1 MTIEST
7 SPETQRTPP
16 IHSMRQEYGDF
27 AELAETVHG
36 WGLDWLQLDRGPLD
50 AAIQQTA
57 TPTSLLT
64 RFRFSRKFHQ
74 RGTTPPGV
82 RTFGFIGERSPGV
95 EWRGA
100 TGSSTHIL
108 AFPVDDLFE
117 VVSQPG
123 FYGDTVSIAEDRL
136 RSVADFAGLPDP
148 LVGMP
153 NGLAFIETD
162 PGRII
167 ALRNAISTLH
177 ATATAHAR
185 GLPDAR
191 VFSDLELGVV
201 SALVAALQLRRP
213 AAVTSS
219 EPALRA
225 RAIRS
230 ALDYLETHADEPPT
244 VREICRV
251 AGVSWR
257 TLDYAFRD
265 RFGVTPKR
273 YLQAF
278 RLQQV
283 RHAIINA
290 NPSRA
295 ISELAAH
302 WGFWHMG
309 QFAKDYKRQF
319 GELPSGTL
327 NRVAPPDSS
336 A

>member
-7 SPETQRTPP
+7 FPETQQTPP
-16 IHSMRQEYGDF
+16 IHSMRQEYRDF

-36 WGLDWLQLDRGPLD
+36 WGLDWLQLDRGPLH

-82 RTFGFIGERSPGV
+82 RTFGFIGERSPDV

-100 TGSSTHIL
+100 TGSSTHLL
-108 AFPVDDLFE
+108 AFPADDLFE
-117 VVSQPG
+117 VVSRPG

-136 RSVADFAGLPDP
+136 RSVAEFLGLPDP
-148 LVGMP
+148 LEGMP
-153 NGLAFIETD
+153 NGLAFIETE

-167 ALRNAISTLH
+167 ALRNAVSTLH
-177 ATATAHAR
+177 AAATTQAR

-191 VFSDLELGVV
+191 VFSDPELDVAW
-201 SALVAALQLRRP
+201 ALVAALQSRP
-213 AAVTSS
+213 PADMTFP

-225 RAIRS
+225 HAIRS
-230 ALDYLETHADEPPT
+230 ALDYIEGHAEEAPS
-244 VREICRV
+244 VEEICR
-251 AGVSWR
+251 ASGVSWR

-265 RFGVTPKR
+265 RFGVPPKR
-273 YLQAF
+273 YLQTL
-278 RLQQV
+278 RLHRV
-283 RHAIINA
+283 RGAILGGNS
-290 NPSRA
+290 PRP
-295 ISELAAH
+295 ISEIASH

-309 QFAKDYKRQF
+309 QFAADYRRQF
-319 GELPSGTL
+319 GELPSETL
-327 NRVAPPDSS
+327 NRVAARD
-336 A
+336 